1 MDRFPNCVSF
11 ELSICQKIVRK
22 FLGWRSRITHEIFLT
37 INFGEETLKVL
48 GGTVSFG
55 LRKGL
60 FRLQLEGA
68 TLPLKNLRLTSQ
80 FKLVVNREVTIENG
94 NENEVNATLSTT
106 SNLLAKM
113 KESNK
118 VSTKINDQ
126 ISSIKNGGTEEN
138 RTWIFQTPYS
148 QSILEGLLK
157 EQIIGIF
164 DKIDEPISIK
174 IKATF
179 ETTDEYV
186 KLTSASG
193 IWDSN
198 IGNKKSAVIERELF
212 LRYIRPR
219 LQPYLSN
226 LELNYDGRS
235 IDGRSSERNS
245 RDD

>member
-1 MDRFPNCVSF
+1 MDEFPDCVSF
-11 ELSICQKIVRK
+11 ELSICQKIVRD
-22 FLGWRSRITHEIFLT
+22 FFGWRSRITHEIFLT
-37 INFGEETLKVL
+37 INFGEGILNVL

-68 TLPLKNLRLTSQ
+68 TLPLRNLRLTSQ
-80 FKLVVNREVTIENG
+80 FELVFNREVTIENG

-106 SNLLAKM
+106 SNLLARRR
-113 KESNK
+113 ETNRFSER
-118 VSTKINDQ
+118 INDQ
-126 ISSIKNGGTEEN
+126 ISSIRNGGTEEN

-157 EQIIGIF
+157 EQIIGIL
-164 DKIDEPISIK
+164 DKIDKQISIE
-174 IKATF
+174 ATF
-179 ETTDEYV
+179 ETKDEYV

-226 LELNYDGRS
+226 LELTYDGRS
-235 IDGRSSERNS
+235 INGRSSERNS